1 MTVGVGGMDGG
12 RAADGR
18 LGGLVAVGAGSLAPR
33 ARRRRGAELALLLLA
48 LVISAGA
55 YASVGLNRTGRLEPG
70 RAWPLGGLALLVL
83 LAHVVVRIRL
93 PWADPVLLPAATL
106 LNGLGLVLIHVLD
119 DIHADAAVAAGDP
132 APRAVA
138 ETQLVWTALGVLV
151 FVAIVLLLRD
161 HRLLARATYL
171 CGLGAILLL
180 LLPLVPHLG
189 QRISGA
195 RIWISA
201 FGFSFQPGE
210 VAKIALAVFYAGYLA
225 VKRDALAVAGRRIA
239 GIDLPRPRDLGPI
252 GLAWLLSVG
261 VLVFEQDLGTSLLLF
276 GLFVVMLYVATER
289 FSWVVLGAVLFAGGA
304 AFGYHRFPYVQARF
318 AVWLHPFAAANATPA
333 YQIIQALFGMANG
346 GLLGT
351 GLGLG
356 QPQLVPLAESDFIF
370 STLAENLGLTGV
382 MAVLVLYGL
391 LVERGLR
398 ASLLCRDAFGKLLA
412 LGLSFTLALQVFI
425 VLGGV
430 TKLIPLTGLTTP
442 FMSAGGS
449 SLVANWAVIALLLV
463 ISDRARRPATGSG
476 RDATTPDAG
485 APDDSDQ
492 RTVGGLR

>member
-1 MTVGVGGMDGG
+1 MTTQIGIDGPGPGMPG
-12 RAADGR
+12 AD
-18 LGGLVAVGAGSLAPR
+18 LGGSPGAPTAGSLVPR
-33 ARRRRGAELALLLLA
+33 ARRRRGAELGLLLLA
-48 LVISAGA
+48 LVISAAA
-55 YASVGLNRTGRLEPG
+55 YFSVGLNRTGRLEPG

-83 LAHVVVRIRL
+83 VAHVVVRIRL

-106 LNGLGLVLIHVLD
+106 LNGLGLVLIHVID
-119 DIHADAAVAAGDP
+119 DIRSGTAAADGDT
-132 APRAVA
+132 APRPVA
-138 ETQLVWTALGVLV
+138 DTQLVWTALGVVV
-151 FVAIVLLLRD
+151 FVAVLVLLRD
-161 HRLLARATYL
+161 HRMLARVTYL
-171 CGLGAILLL
+171 CGLLAIALLV
-180 LLPLVPHLG
+180 LPLVPGLG
-189 QRISGA
+189 RRISGA
-195 RIWISA
+195 RIWIAA

-210 VAKIALAVFYAGYLA
+210 ISKILLAVFFAGYLA
-225 VKRDALAVAGRRIA
+225 VKRDALAVAGRRIV

-289 FSWVVLGAVLFAGGA
+289 FSWVVLGAALFAGGA

-318 AVWLHPFAAANATPA
+318 AVWAHPFVPVNATPA
-333 YQIIQALFGMANG
+333 FQIIQSLFGMANG

-356 QPQLVPLAESDFIF
+356 QPQLVPLSESDFIF

-391 LVERGLR
+391 IVERGLR
-398 ASLLCRDAFGKLLA
+398 AALLCRDSFGKLLA
-412 LGLSFTLALQVFI
+412 LGLSFTLALQIFI

-449 SLVANWAVIALLLV
+449 SLVANWAVVALLLV
-463 ISDRARRPATGSG
+463 ISDRARRPTSG
-476 RDATTPDAG
+476 PPAPAAAPGEGTT
-485 APDDSDQ
+485 
-492 RTVGGLR
+492 R